1 MVLHR
6 QLRQKCVAF
15 GLNRYEFRNFRI
27 MDTLQYDYHLTKKFI
42 MQHFAHIVIK
52 HIYDIHSSFAFV
64 EYYETLINGI
74 NESTKL
80 R

>member
-1 MVLHR
+1 
-6 QLRQKCVAF
+6 
-15 GLNRYEFRNFRI
+15 
-27 MDTLQYDYHLTKKFI
+27 
-42 MQHFAHIVIK
+42 MQQFAHIVIK